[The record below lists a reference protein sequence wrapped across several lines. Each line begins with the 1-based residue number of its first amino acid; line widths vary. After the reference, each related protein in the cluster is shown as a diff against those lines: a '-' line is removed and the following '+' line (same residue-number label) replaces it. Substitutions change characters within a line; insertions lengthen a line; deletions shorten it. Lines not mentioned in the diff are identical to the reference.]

1 MEENGVSGKGRENG
15 GGEGSGSPNML
26 QFWTNI
32 QGHIQDLVKTAMVNA
47 KDDDDTKSVDSA
59 GRDGESQL
67 CGMFMLPSPQYISR
81 V

>member
-1 MEENGVSGKGRENG
+1 
-15 GGEGSGSPNML
+15 ML

-59 GRDGESQL
+59 GREGES
-67 CGMFMLPSPQYISR
+67 
-81 V
+81 